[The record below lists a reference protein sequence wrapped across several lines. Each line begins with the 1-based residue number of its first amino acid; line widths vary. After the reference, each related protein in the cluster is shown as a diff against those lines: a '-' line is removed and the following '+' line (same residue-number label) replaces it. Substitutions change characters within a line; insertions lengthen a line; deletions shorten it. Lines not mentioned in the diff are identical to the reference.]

1 MEKRNTKILAIA
13 GLILLLSIGVV
24 YFLVLPAYRQMGV
37 QDDQIRQIKEQID
50 DRNNYYSTVEAKVK
64 ALQDSGWAEKK
75 KTIEVNFTSSP
86 FFVPKMNVF
95 FRTMVSGSGMTL
107 SGITAS
113 SAVSVKTV
121 AQPAT
126 SKSGEEVQISS
137 SSTATPQQTAPTTYF
152 DRLQGPVK
160 KITFNLSVS
169 GTYNS
174 FKKLLSDLETQT
186 RIVTVKSVSVS
197 SSSQGMGK
205 SVSNLSTFN
214 LVVDTYSY

>member
-1 MEKRNTKILAIA
+1 MEKRNTKILVIA

-24 YFLVLPAYRQMGV
+24 YFLVLPAYKQMGV
-37 QDDQIRQIKEQID
+37 QDDQIMQIKEQIEA
-50 DRNNYYSTVEAKVK
+50 RNNYYSTVEAKVR
-64 ALQDSGWAEKK
+64 ALADSGWAEKK

-95 FRTMVSGSGMTL
+95 FRTMVSSSGMTL

-113 SAVSVKTV
+113 PAVSVKTV

-126 SKSGEEVQISS
+126 TKSGEEVQISS
-137 SSTATPQQTAPTTYF
+137 GSTATSIPTTYF

-160 KITFNLSVS
+160 KVTFNLSVS

-197 SSSQGMGK
+197 SSLQGAGK
-205 SVSNLSTFN
+205 SASNLSTFN

>member
-1 MEKRNTKILAIA
+1 MEKRNTKILVIA

-24 YFLVLPAYRQMGV
+24 YFLVMPAYKQMGV
-37 QDDQIRQIKEQID
+37 QDDQIRQIKEQIEA
-50 DRNNYYSTVEAKVK
+50 RNNYYSTVEAKVK
-64 ALQDSGWAEKK
+64 ALEDSGWAEKK

-95 FRTMVSGSGMTL
+95 FRTMVSSSGMTL

-113 SAVSVKTV
+113 PAVSVKTV
-121 AQPAT
+121 AQT
-126 SKSGEEVQISS
+126 STKSEETVQVSS
-137 SSTATPQQTAPTTYF
+137 GSSTTSTQQTAPTTYF

-160 KITFNLSVS
+160 KVTFNLSVS

-197 SSSQGMGK
+197 SSLQGTGR
-205 SVSNLSTFN
+205 SASNLSTFN